1 MLYKK
6 NRLSTDPRAIMG
18 LLADLNKAVI
28 PKYFLFDFINT
39 EGYFV
44 RYYVV
49 FGNKG
54 SELKKFDSRSHCNF
68 QGVIITPLVG
78 LI

>member
-6 NRLSTDPRAIMG
+6 NRLSADPRAIMG

-44 RYYVV
+44 RHLIVL
-49 FGNKG
+49 
-54 SELKKFDSRSHCNF
+54 LKVQN
-68 QGVIITPLVG
+68 
-78 LI
+78 

>member
-54 SELKKFDSRSHCNF
+54 SELKKFDSRSGEVCPWELYNCW
-68 QGVIITPLVG
+68 
-78 LI
+78 

>member
-1 MLYKK
+1 MSILRIFLILKMPLLTHALQK
-6 NRLSTDPRAIMG
+6 NRLSVYPIAIME

-44 RYYVV
+44 RY
-49 FGNKG
+49 
-54 SELKKFDSRSHCNF
+54 R
-68 QGVIITPLVG
+68 LV
-78 LI
+78 LVKVQN

>member
-1 MLYKK
+1 ME
-6 NRLSTDPRAIMG
+6 

-44 RYYVV
+44 RH
-49 FGNKG
+49 
-54 SELKKFDSRSHCNF
+54 R
-68 QGVIITPLVG
+68 LV
-78 LI
+78 LVKVQN